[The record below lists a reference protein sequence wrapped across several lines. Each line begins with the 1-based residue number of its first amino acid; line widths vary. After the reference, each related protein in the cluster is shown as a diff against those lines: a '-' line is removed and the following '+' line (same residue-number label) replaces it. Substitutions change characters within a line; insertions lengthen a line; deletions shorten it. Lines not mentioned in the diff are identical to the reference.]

1 MASSTTATAAS
12 TAAPSP
18 SPAPTR
24 RTESQART
32 RQLVLEAAERL
43 FLANGFG
50 ATSLEDIAREAGF
63 SKGAVY
69 SNFAGKTDLFFAI
82 VEAQFVDLSAQLRA
96 AVTAEADPLAQL
108 AAVGTWYEQF
118 LQVEAGWSRSLPEL
132 AAIAAQD
139 DEARRRFTA
148 LIHSIEAAITDLLED
163 QQRALGVRF
172 GLPPAS
178 VAALVVSL
186 VVGLTVRS
194 LHDLDS
200 PPELFSQALARLLAP

>member
-1 MASSTTATAAS
+1 MASSS
-12 TAAPSP
+12 TVTS
-18 SPAPTR
+18 

-32 RQLVLEAAERL
+32 RQLVLEAGERL
-43 FLANGFG
+43 FLAQGFG

-82 VEAQFVDLSAQLRA
+82 VEAQFVDLSNQLRQ
-96 AVTAEADPLAQL
+96 AVTEADHDVVSQL
-108 AAVGTWYEQF
+108 AAVGRWYEQF
-118 LQVEAGWSRSLPEL
+118 LQVESGWSRSLPEL

-139 DEARRRFTA
+139 DEARQRFTK
-148 LIHSIEAAITDLLED
+148 LLGSVEGSITDLLET
-163 QQRALGVRF
+163 QQVNLGIRF

-178 VAALVVSL
+178 IAALVVSL

-194 LHDLDS
+194 LHDLAS
-200 PPELFSQALARLLAP
+200 PPELFNAALARLLAP